1 MVMVFS
7 LSQPDPAVATRI
19 AKRFGSMRKLAAH
32 IKKDAGT
39 VSRTLRGELK
49 APETRKAI
57 ATALGM
63 SQVKVF
69 GRAA

>member
-1 MVMVFS
+1 MSLS
-7 LSQPDPAVATRI
+7 LSQPDPAVAARI
-19 AKRFGSMRKLAAH
+19 AKRFGSVRALAKH
-32 IKKDAGT
+32 VNKNVGT
-39 VSRTLRGELK
+39 VSRTLRGQSK
-49 APETRKAI
+49 GPETRKAI